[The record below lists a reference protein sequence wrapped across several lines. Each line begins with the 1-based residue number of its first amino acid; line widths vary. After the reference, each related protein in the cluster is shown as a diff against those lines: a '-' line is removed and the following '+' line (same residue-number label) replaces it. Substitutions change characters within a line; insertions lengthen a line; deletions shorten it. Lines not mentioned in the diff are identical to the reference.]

1 METTKTIPQLQRRIQ
16 QLQRQIAELGP
27 LHPGTLT
34 QQYNVCGTPGCQCKD
49 PRHPRK
55 HGPYGLLSFTWGG
68 KSTSRFVRAPRAAL
82 IAAKLANYKRLRAL
96 VDEWI
101 GLAVE
106 LEAREREQSR

>member
-1 METTKTIPQLQRRIQ
+1 MEAIPQLQRRIQ
-16 QLQRQIAELGP
+16 LLQQQIAQLGP

-34 QQYNVCGTPGCQCKD
+34 QQYNVCGTSGCHCKD
-49 PRHPRK
+49 LRHPRK
-55 HGPYGLLSFTWGG
+55 HGPYGLLSFTWQG
-68 KSTSRFVRAPRAAL
+68 KSSSRFVRAERVSGTAE
-82 IAAKLANYKRLRAL
+82 KLANYKRLRAL